1 MCVYVETERERERE
15 GMEGGREGGR
25 DLALNSNK
33 NSPGNDLLIQVNAT
47 HLAIKV
53 CSVACWKAVVRE
65 GSVQSNRPELMWQNA
80 THLPLEE
87 GAFTAWSCEELVI
100 G

>member
-47 HLAIKV
+47 HLDMEA
-53 CSVACWKAVVRE
+53 
-65 GSVQSNRPELMWQNA
+65 
-80 THLPLEE
+80 
-87 GAFTAWSCEELVI
+87 
-100 G
+100 